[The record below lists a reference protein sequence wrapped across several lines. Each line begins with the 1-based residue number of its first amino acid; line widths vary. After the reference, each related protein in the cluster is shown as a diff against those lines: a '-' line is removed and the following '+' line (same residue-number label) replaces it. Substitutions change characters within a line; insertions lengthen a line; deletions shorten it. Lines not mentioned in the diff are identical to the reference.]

1 MAEKQD
7 YYEVL
12 GVGKNASTSEIKK
25 AYRSLAKKFHPDVNK
40 SHEAE
45 GRFKEISEAYE
56 VLADEKK
63 RSTYDQFGHAGVSG
77 QFSGGGFSWNDFS
90 HFGDIEDLFG
100 GEFFGRNIFDVFF
113 GGGRRS
119 QRGPARGDDL
129 RYDMEIIL
137 EDAFHGVEQDIKI
150 PRMESCE
157 TCAGSGAKPG
167 TKPVSCPECGGS
179 GQSRQERRTP
189 FGVFATVST
198 CRRCKGEGKSIDDP
212 CDECK
217 GSGSVVADR
226 MIHVKIPAGVSSGSH
241 LRLRG
246 EGSAGARGGEPG
258 DLYVVVY
265 VKPHGFF
272 ERVEDDLVCEI
283 PVTFSQ
289 VALGA
294 QIEVPT
300 IEGKA
305 KLKIPAGTQ
314 TNTVFRL
321 KDAGM
326 PHLQGRGRGDEH
338 VKVIVE
344 TPKKPSKDMKKI
356 LEELDRIEERNGKS
370 FIEKLKEKF

>member
-1 MAEKQD
+1 MAEKKD

-12 GVGKNASTSEIKK
+12 GVERTASDKEIKK
-25 AYRSLAKKFHPDVNK
+25 AYRKLAKKFHPDVNK
-40 SHEAE
+40 EAGAE
-45 GRFKEISEAYE
+45 DKFKELSEAYE
-56 VLADEKK
+56 VLMEPQK
-63 RSTYDQFGHAGVSG
+63 RANYDQHGHAGVTG

-100 GEFFGRNIFDVFF
+100 GNFFGRNIFDIFF

-119 QRGPARGDDL
+119 RKGPVRGDDL
-129 RYDMEIIL
+129 RYDMEITL

-150 PRMESCE
+150 PRMEACE
-157 TCAGSGAKPG
+157 TCSGSGAKPG

-189 FGVFATVST
+189 FGVFATVSS
-198 CRRCKGEGKSIDDP
+198 CRRCKGEGKIIEHP
-212 CDECK
+212 CEECR

-246 EGSAGARGGEPG
+246 EGSMGVRGGEAG
-258 DLYVVVY
+258 DLYVVIY
-265 VKPHGFF
+265 VKPHEFF

-300 IEGKA
+300 IEGNA

-314 TNTVFRL
+314 THTVFR
-321 KDAGM
+321 GSVRW
-326 PHLQGRGRGDEH
+326 LQT
-338 VKVIVE
+338 I
-344 TPKKPSKDMKKI
+344 I
-356 LEELDRIEERNGKS
+356 LWANS
-370 FIEKLKEKF
+370 Y